1 MNHLIRELAPVPST
15 AWEQIDEEAGR
26 TLRHFL
32 TARRLV
38 DVNGPHGWAEASV
51 TRGRAEDVGDAPAGI
66 QGRVRNVQPL
76 LEYRAE
82 FWLERAELDAI
93 DRGALDA
100 DLDPVRDAARR
111 LALAEDAAVFH
122 GHPDG
127 GIQGIA
133 PSSPHEKIQISDE
146 YRNYPGWVARAVAM
160 LQTSGI
166 AGPVRRRARPALLHR
181 RHRDHGDGRLSRPR
195 TPPTRCRRTRALG
208 AGSRRRGRPLDPQ
221 RRLRAHTR
229 AGRLDRLPRSRRD
242 VGAPL
247 PRGIIHLHRDDP
259 RSRRAPGVFLT
270 ILVDA
275 PRWARK
281 PDDQRFAHL
290 VSDTAHAEVHT
301 FVAALRLPRPLRFH
315 DDHYDIP
322 EQWWGVAV
330 DHGAQVVTTRELV
343 RRLRAAGL
351 RRTR

>member
-1 MNHLIRELAPVPST
+1 MNHLMRELAPVPST

-146 YRNYPGWVARAVAM
+146 YRNYPAWVARAVAM
-160 LQTSGI
+160 LQTAGI
-166 AGPVRRRARPALLHR
+166 AGPYAV
-181 RHRDHGDGRLSRPR
+181 
-195 TPPTRCRRTRALG
+195 ALG
-208 AGSRRRGRPLDPQ
+208 PRCYTGVIETTEMGGYPVLEHLRLVAGGPVLW
-221 RRLRAHTR
+221 
-229 AGRLDRLPRSRRD
+229 
-242 VGAPL
+242 
-247 PRGIIHLHRDDP
+247 
-259 RSRRAPGVFLT
+259 APGVDGAIVLSTRSGDYELT
-270 ILVDA
+270 LGQDVSIGYLDHDA
-275 PRWARK
+275 TSV
-281 PDDQRFAHL
+281 HL
-290 VSDTAHAEVHT
+290 YLEESFTFTVMTPEAAVHL
-301 FVAALRLPRPLRFH
+301 A
-315 DDHYDIP
+315 YS
-322 EQWWGVAV
+322 
-330 DHGAQVVTTRELV
+330 
-343 RRLRAAGL
+343 
-351 RRTR
+351 